1 MEIKFKDYELGK
13 NTISFT
19 IKEEKITGIAGNTKE
34 DLENII
40 CLKNKYNGKITIN
53 RKSNIN
59 INEYKNKISIIR
71 KNTLNKYFQGKVYET
86 MYYEIK
92 RKGLILKNPRKKIL
106 DSLKIVGLNYTYL
119 NRDLITLSSSEKRL
133 IELSLSLL
141 SNPELIIVEEP
152 FIGLDFKKEKEIYSL
167 YKTMKEKYH
176 KTIIFISDDTTMLYK
191 YTDNV
196 IITKNNK
203 ILLEDETINVFQKVS
218 TLEKNNIEVP
228 EIVQITYLAKK
239 KDIRIDYH
247 KDIRDIIKDIYKHVK
262 RR

>member
-1 MEIKFKDYELGK
+1 MEINIKDYELGK

-19 IKEEKITGIAGNTKE
+19 IKEEKITGITGNSKE

-40 CLKNKYNGKITIN
+40 YLKNNYNGKITIN

-59 INEYKNKISIIR
+59 INDYKEKIVLIK
-71 KNTLNKYFQGKVYET
+71 KNMLNKYFQGKVYEL

-92 RKGLILKNPRKKIL
+92 RKGLVLKNPRKKIL
-106 DSLKIVGLNYTYL
+106 DSLKIVGLDYTYL
-119 NRDLITLSSSEKRL
+119 NRDIITLSNSEKRL
-133 IELSLSLL
+133 LELGISLL

-152 FIGLDFKKEKEIYSL
+152 FIGLDMKKEKEIYSL
-167 YKTMKEKYH
+167 YKMMIEKYH
-176 KTIIFISDDTTMLYK
+176 KTIVFISDDTTMLYK
-191 YTDNV
+191 YTDNI

-203 ILLEDETINVFQKVS
+203 IILEDETINAFQKVS
-218 TLEKNNIEVP
+218 ILEKNNIEVP
-228 EIVQITYLAKK
+228 EIVLITYLAKK
-239 KDIRIDYH
+239 KDVKIDYH